1 MLCAFYEYG
10 LKKSCDFWE
19 VTYGYDRFLI
29 KWRIFFW
36 GFVTPT
42 KIKKMP
48 TKIKKMGAQLYVPI
62 RSWFRTGTNNYL
74 IRTAKLEPA
83 PIKDFY

>member
-1 MLCAFYEYG
+1 
-10 LKKSCDFWE
+10 

-48 TKIKKMGAQLYVPI
+48 TKIKKNGCTTVCAGSELV
-62 RSWFRTGTNNYL
+62 
-74 IRTAKLEPA
+74 
-83 PIKDFY
+83 

>member
-1 MLCAFYEYG
+1 MFLGEKVRRPKDIEESWVRTLLCAFYEYG

-42 KIKKMP
+42 KIKKNGC
-48 TKIKKMGAQLYVPI
+48 TTVCAVSELV
-62 RSWFRTGTNNYL
+62 
-74 IRTAKLEPA
+74 
-83 PIKDFY
+83 